1 MSTSHAF
8 GEVILGDQPLTP
20 VEVEKQIRE
29 VTARIEQGTEVV
41 KERHQ
46 ALLESE
52 RLLKRE
58 KASRYLEHRDNG
70 MSIRDAD
77 ARTVI
82 DTDPARSER
91 DLAEVKHQY
100 ARDLLRSLENKLRG
114 LQTQAAGLR
123 VAYPMAGR
131 GLG

>member
-1 MSTSHAF
+1 MAAHEF
-8 GEVILGDQPLTP
+8 GAVILDKHPLTP
-20 VEVEKQIRE
+20 VEVEQQIRE
-29 VTARIEQGTEVV
+29 TTERIELGTEVV

-58 KASRYLEHRDNG
+58 KASRYLEHRDAG
-70 MSIRDAD
+70 LSIKDAD
-77 ARTVI
+77 ARTVV
-82 DTDPARSER
+82 DTDPARAER
-91 DLAEVKHQY
+91 DLAQVKHQY

-131 GLG
+131 GLP